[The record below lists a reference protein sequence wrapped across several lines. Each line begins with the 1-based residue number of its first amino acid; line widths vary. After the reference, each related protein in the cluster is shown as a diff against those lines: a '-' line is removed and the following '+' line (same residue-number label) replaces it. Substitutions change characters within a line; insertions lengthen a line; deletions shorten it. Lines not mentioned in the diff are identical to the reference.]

1 MAISVTHFSHA
12 NQSWVVMFE
21 SYYINPANG
30 RKRNEA
36 DARITWTIRKI
47 VPGGHQMCVS
57 GHWSAAKGAYSIDR
71 MKEHEPAGLIEAGL
85 SKYARAHVIDY
96 NQMTF
101 SGCCRGGPPCAD
113 CRAVKLNN
121 KRVRA
126 QIEARVRRLFDAST
140 LTGDEPLPHV
150 YAGSVKGARRER
162 KHGNASPQ
170 ASAETGREG
179 VE

>member
-30 RKRNEA
+30 RKRTEA

-71 MKEHEPAGLIEAGL
+71 MKEHEPAGLIQAGL
-85 SKYARAHVIDY
+85 SKYDRARLVDPKEKL
-96 NQMTF
+96 F
-101 SGCCRGGPPCAD
+101 RGCCNGSPPCAK
-113 CRAVKLNN
+113 CRGVRLTN
-121 KRVRA
+121 KAVRA
-126 QIEARVRRLFDAST
+126 QIEARVRRLFDTSI

-150 YAGSVKGARRER
+150 YDGSLKGKRRER
-162 KHGNASPQ
+162 KYGEGGNA
-170 ASAETGREG
+170 ER
-179 VE
+179 

>member
-1 MAISVTHFSHA
+1 
-12 NQSWVVMFE
+12 MFE

-30 RKRNEA
+30 RKRTEA

-71 MKEHEPAGLIEAGL
+71 MKEHEPVGLIEAGL

-101 SGCCRGGPPCAD
+101 SGCCRGSPPCVEQAPDAGLDLGAD
-113 CRAVKLNN
+113 A
-121 KRVRA
+121 
-126 QIEARVRRLFDAST
+126 
-140 LTGDEPLPHV
+140 PLPHV
-150 YAGSVKGARRER
+150 YDGSLKGKRRER
-162 KHGNASPQ
+162 KYGESLA
-170 ASAETGREG
+170 
-179 VE
+179 